1 MKSIQLVITTPE
13 RVFFNEAVE
22 SLVVHGREGEL
33 GILPGHG
40 HLLAELLPGKIRL
53 HKNKVM
59 EYIILSGG
67 IMEVRPQKVEIFAT
81 AAELWLDIPDKDLRR
96 RA

>member
-1 MKSIQLVITTPE
+1 MKSIRVVITTPE
-13 RVFFNEAVE
+13 KIFFNEEVE

-40 HLLAELLPGKIRL
+40 HLLAELLPGKIRV
-53 HKNKVM
+53 HKNRVM

-67 IMEVRPQKVEIFAT
+67 FMEVRPQKVEIFT
-81 AAELWLDIPDKDLRR
+81 PAAELWLDIPDKDARR
-96 RA
+96 G